1 MPLNFAGDDQWVVYK
16 KDYHS
21 GHRTQAEAH
30 VLNISS
36 QLRSQV
42 DARRTTE
49 GTYPPGSM
57 WTANPILPYQVTLY
71 LVIVIRFHFNSFG
84 KDFDYFTQEE
94 GGSHDTGHG
103 DIIDKV

>member
-1 MPLNFAGDDQWVVYK
+1 
-16 KDYHS
+16 
-21 GHRTQAEAH
+21 
-30 VLNISS
+30 
-36 QLRSQV
+36 
-42 DARRTTE
+42 
-49 GTYPPGSM
+49 M

-71 LVIVIRFHFNSFG
+71 LVIMISFSFG

>member
-1 MPLNFAGDDQWVVYK
+1 MGRLQEG
-16 KDYHS
+16 
-21 GHRTQAEAH
+21 
-30 VLNISS
+30 LS
-36 QLRSQV
+36 QRPPNTGRSTRVEVFFSTLRSQV

>member
-1 MPLNFAGDDQWVVYK
+1 
-16 KDYHS
+16 
-21 GHRTQAEAH
+21 
-30 VLNISS
+30 
-36 QLRSQV
+36 
-42 DARRTTE
+42 
-49 GTYPPGSM
+49 M

>member
-1 MPLNFAGDDQWVVYK
+1 MGRLQEG
-16 KDYHS
+16 
-21 GHRTQAEAH
+21 
-30 VLNISS
+30 LS
-36 QLRSQV
+36 QRPPNTGRSTRVEVFFSTLRNQV

-57 WTANPILPYQVTLY
+57 WTANPILPYQVKLY
-71 LVIVIRFHFNSFG
+71 LVIMIRFCFC